1 MAIIQCPNCRG
12 QISDKA
18 RKCVHCGTVYISGKK
33 ELCAEC
39 GAELEDGAAMCFQC
53 GCPVGV
59 DSRMMSAD
67 FQQMGAP
74 GSNKANIE
82 TKRIIAA
89 GVVIVV
95 VLMAIVIGI
104 LCHRAKK
111 VVEEVNENMRFN
123 QEKEVEEEN
132 AGRSQEYAANLQLV
146 TDTMLSGA
154 VDAEN
159 CCNLIVEVWN
169 NAIWEIEDDITDQY
183 TRPNGHFVEDFND
196 ALDNLFADSEFC
208 LQIDNIIENQRTVNS
223 IVGQLKNPPEEYKSA
238 YESLS
243 KCYDAYLTFTNLAIS
258 PTGSLNTFS
267 EDFNDADTEFIHCYH
282 LMEFYLQD

>member
-12 QISDKA
+12 QISDRAK
-18 RKCVHCGTVYISGKK
+18 KCVRCGTVFTSGKK

-53 GCPVGV
+53 GCPVETDVRVMMPV
-59 DSRMMSAD
+59 DSR
-67 FQQMGAP
+67 QMGAT
-74 GSNKANIE
+74 GSNKVNGE
-82 TKRIIAA
+82 TKKITAV
-89 GVVIVV
+89 VVIVV
-95 VLMAIVIGI
+95 VLITIAIGI
-104 LCHRAKK
+104 LCHQAKK
-111 VVEEVNENMRFN
+111 VTEEAIRFS
-123 QEKEVEEEN
+123 QEKEVEAEN
-132 AGRSQEYAANLQLV
+132 TRRSQEYAANLQLV

-169 NAIWEIEDDITDQY
+169 NAIWEKEDDVTDRY
-183 TRPNGHFVEDFND
+183 TRPDGYFVEDFNE

-208 LQIDNIIENQRTVNS
+208 LQIDSIMENQRTVNS

-243 KCYDAYLTFTNLAIS
+243 EYYDAYLTFTNLAIN

-267 EDFNDADTEFIHCYH
+267 EDFSDADTEFIHCYH

>member
-18 RKCVHCGTVYISGKK
+18 RKCVHCGTVFTSEKK

-53 GCPVGV
+53 GCPVEAAG
-59 DSRMMSAD
+59 RMMSVD
-67 FQQMGAP
+67 FRQMGTI
-74 GSNKANIE
+74 GSSKTNE
-82 TKRIIAA
+82 GTKRIILA
-89 GVVIVV
+89 VV
-95 VLMAIVIGI
+95 VLVIVLMVIAIGI
-104 LCHRAKK
+104 LFHRAKK
-111 VVEEVNENMRFN
+111 EFEEAMRFS
-123 QEKEVEEEN
+123 QEKEVAEEN
-132 AGRSQEYAANLQLV
+132 ARRSQEYSDNFQLV

-159 CCNLIVEVWN
+159 CCNLIVDVWN
-169 NAIWEIEDDITDQY
+169 NAIWEKEDKVTDRY
-183 TRPNGHFVEDFND
+183 TRPDGHFVEDFND
-196 ALDNLFADSEFC
+196 ALNNLFADSEFS
-208 LQIDNIIENQRTVNS
+208 LQIDNIVENQKTVNS
-223 IVGQLKNPPEEYKSA
+223 IVGRLKNPPEEYKSA

-243 KCYDAYLTFTNLAIS
+243 KCYDAYLTFTNLAIN

-267 EDFNDADTEFIHCYH
+267 EDFSDADTEFIHCYH

>member
-18 RKCVHCGTVYISGKK
+18 RKCVHCGTVFTSEKK

-39 GAELEDGAAMCFQC
+39 GAKLEDGAAMCFQC
-53 GCPVGV
+53 GCPVEVAGRMVSV
-59 DSRMMSAD
+59 DSW
-67 FQQMGAP
+67 QMGAP
-74 GSNKANIE
+74 SSNKANRE
-82 TKRIIAA
+82 TKRIIIAV
-89 GVVIVV
+89 VVIVI

-111 VVEEVNENMRFN
+111 VVEEAMRFS

-132 AGRSQEYAANLQLV
+132 ARRSQEYIANLQLV

-159 CCNLIVEVWN
+159 CCNLIVDVWN
-169 NAIWEIEDDITDQY
+169 NAIWEKEDEVTDRY
-183 TRPNGHFVEDFND
+183 TRPDGHFVEDFND
-196 ALDNLFADSEFC
+196 ALNNLFADSEFS
-208 LQIDNIIENQRTVNS
+208 LQIDDIVENQRTVNS
-223 IVGQLKNPPEEYKSA
+223 IVGRLKNPPEEYKSA

-243 KCYDAYLTFTNLAIS
+243 KCYDAYLTFTNLAIN

-267 EDFNDADTEFIHCYH
+267 EDFSNADTEFIHCYH

>member
-12 QISDKA
+12 QISDRA
-18 RKCVHCGTVYISGKK
+18 RKCVHCGTVFTSGKK

-53 GCPVGV
+53 GCPAETDVRVMMSV
-59 DSRMMSAD
+59 DSR
-67 FQQMGAP
+67 QMGVT
-74 GSNKANIE
+74 GSNKVNGE
-82 TKRIIAA
+82 TKRIITAL
-89 GVVIVV
+89 VVIVV
-95 VLMAIVIGI
+95 VLIAIAIGI
-104 LCHRAKK
+104 LCHQAKK
-111 VVEEVNENMRFN
+111 VAEEAIRFS
-123 QEKEVEEEN
+123 QEKEVEAEN
-132 AGRSQEYAANLQLV
+132 TRRSQEYAANLQLV

-169 NAIWEIEDDITDQY
+169 NAIWEKEDDVTDRY
-183 TRPNGHFVEDFND
+183 TRPDGYFVEDFNE

-208 LQIDNIIENQRTVNS
+208 LQIDNIMENQRTVNS

-243 KCYDAYLTFTNLAIS
+243 EYYDAYLTFTNLAIN

-267 EDFNDADTEFIHCYH
+267 EDFSNADTEFIHCYH